1 MSAFGEFYADDV
13 NVFDLL
19 GDTEQL
25 VGEFV
30 VDGAPIDSGSIELA
44 VNVTGSISQESI
56 PIPGVRVTGQIVRGV
71 SLSNRWVPLP
81 GLQSTGEIIPSAT
94 LTNVDFR
101 LPVPDVSG
109 VMVNSDSAVR
119 LPGVSV
125 SGTIAGSTIGRDGFT
140 VLPGLRAT
148 GEIIPPTAQLQGAP
162 RLPPVSVAGEVL
174 NGASSL
180 GSRIAL
186 AVDVAGSLIAGGV
199 LGGAFA
205 LPALGLSGAGY
216 EVASMSSGTIEIPVK
231 VSGTIFGPAVGVATG
246 DALVLN
252 TRTLGLTR
260 YQSFALNSFA
270 VVGSRLLAAGAD
282 GIYEIT
288 GTTDGNTAIA
298 ARLTTGHLDFG
309 AKSAVKLVGMFVSY
323 RSAGELEVTLRIDD
337 ADDYVYRLPET
348 RAFGVYRN
356 RVKFG
361 RGARGRYFQVSVANE
376 AGADFSIDA
385 MEYETQAIARRIV

>member
-1 MSAFGEFYADDV
+1 MAAYGEFLGDN

-19 GDTEQL
+19 GDPEQDA
-25 VGEFV
+25 GYFIGP
-30 VDGAPIDSGSIELA
+30 GAEITHREVSLA
-44 VNVTGSISQESI
+44 VNVTGEIAQESI

-71 SLSNRWVPLP
+71 SLESRWVPLP

-94 LTNVDFR
+94 LTSVDMR
-101 LPVPDVSG
+101 LPVPDVAG
-109 VMVNSDSAVR
+109 VLVNSDTVVR
-119 LPGVSV
+119 LPGIQV

-140 VLPGLRAT
+140 VLPGLRVT

-162 RLPPVSVAGEVL
+162 RLPPVAVAGEVL

-180 GSRIAL
+180 GSRITL
-186 AVDVAGSLIAGGV
+186 AVDVAGSIIAGGV

-205 LPALGLSGAGY
+205 LPGVGLSGAGY
-216 EVASMSSGTIEIPVK
+216 EVASMSSGTIEIPVT

-288 GTTDGNTAIA
+288 GTADGDTAIA

-348 RAFGVYRN
+348 RNAGVYRN

-361 RGARGRYFQVSVANE
+361 RGAKGRYFQVSVANE

-385 MEYETQAIARRIV
+385 MEYETQTVARRLV

>member
-109 VMVNSDSAVR
+109 VMVNSDTNVR
-119 LPGVSV
+119 LPGVQV
-125 SGTIAGSTIGRDGFT
+125 TGVIAGSTTGRDGFT
-140 VLPGLRAT
+140 LLPGLQLA
-148 GEIIPPTAQLQGAP
+148 GAIIPQSAQLQGAP
-162 RLPPVSVAGEVL
+162 RLPAVAVSGELL

-180 GSRIAL
+180 ASRITL
-186 AVDVAGSLIAGGV
+186 AIGVTGSVIAGGV
-199 LGGAFA
+199 LSGAFT
-205 LPALGLSGAGY
+205 LPAVGLSGAGY
-216 EVASMSSGTIEIPVK
+216 EVASMVSGTIEIPVT
-231 VSGTIFGPAVGVATG
+231 VAGTIFGPAVGVATG
-246 DALVLN
+246 DALALN

-260 YQSFALNSFA
+260 YQAFALNSFA
-270 VVGSRLLAAGAD
+270 VAGGRLLAAGAD

-288 GTTDGNTAIA
+288 GTADAGAPIA
-298 ARLTTGHLDFG
+298 AQLTTGHLDFG
-309 AKSAVKLVGMFVSY
+309 AKSAMKIVGLYVSY

-337 ADDYVYRLPET
+337 ADAYIYRLPET
-348 RAFGVYRN
+348 RASGVYRN